1 MPGLKS
7 FPVQVSQTYSQLESA
22 PRSSCLEAASGVRQ
36 KGSLLPPSLVLTYTR
51 GRGNRAP
58 CAFHSLLSP
67 QTCSS
72 RGTSLRLKCISGSKT
87 KRVMGVP
94 GSPPVALLLSEVNT
108 THQRWTCTPERGHS
122 PFCHSCT
129 LSSSELLSD
138 FHSTPMSCQAQI
150 Q

>member
-1 MPGLKS
+1 MPGWNS
-7 FPVQVSQTYSQLESA
+7 FHVQVSQSQLEGA
-22 PRSSCLEAASGVRQ
+22 PSSSCLEIRQRGSAATRHGAHQ
-36 KGSLLPPSLVLTYTR
+36 TR

-72 RGTSLRLKCISGSKT
+72 RGTSLRLRCFSGSKS
-87 KRVMGVP
+87 KRVIGVP
-94 GSPPVALLLSEVNT
+94 GSPPAAFLLSEVST
-108 THQRWTCTPERGHS
+108 THQRWPCTPERGHN

-138 FHSTPMSCQAQI
+138 FHSTPVSCQAGI
-150 Q
+150 C